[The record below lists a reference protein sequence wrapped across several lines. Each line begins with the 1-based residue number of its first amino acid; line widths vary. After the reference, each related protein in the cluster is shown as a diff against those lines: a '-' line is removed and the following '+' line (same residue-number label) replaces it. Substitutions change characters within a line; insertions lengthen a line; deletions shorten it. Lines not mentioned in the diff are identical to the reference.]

1 MKTSLPIR
9 FICCW
14 LALLVLVSSTGFGIV
29 EHWCQMRGHTKSLLL
44 TRKGCATPC
53 KTNEPPAP
61 ISGQPIVKKIPC
73 CKTTLSYEH
82 LDVSRFLTDQQGS
95 AAPGAIEF
103 ISNPAF
109 QLLLAA
115 LLPVESATSV
125 LPLADDP
132 LHRTGRFRLTS
143 LCTWLI

>member
-1 MKTSLPIR
+1 MKTSLHTRI
-9 FICCW
+9 ICCW
-14 LALLVLVSSTGFGIV
+14 LAILVLVSSTGFGMV

-44 TRKGCATPC
+44 TKKGCITPC
-53 KTNEPPAP
+53 RTSERPTPV
-61 ISGQPIVKKIPC
+61 SGEPIVKKMPC

-82 LDVSRFLTDQQGS
+82 LDVGRFLTDQPNPPVPLL
-95 AAPGAIEF
+95 AEF
-103 ISNPAF
+103 VPNAGL
-109 QLLLAA
+109 QWLLAA
-115 LLPVESATSV
+115 LLPVESANSI